1 MHLWN
6 DSRAHGRPHPTSP
19 YKNKA
24 WLRIDVKNQSG
35 HIGRIRIEVRG
46 YGWVT
51 FFHGNKPSFPV
62 RHVSGH
68 ALLDSQGLNRIKLI
82 QQKTPKQSLPTPQA
96 CCLNRWCWSLTFSNC
111 HFGKLSF
118 YEKLRRIVFFSTNC
132 RSTKWKFTN
141 IMSHLDFQ

>member
-24 WLRIDVKNQSG
+24 WLRIDVKNESG
-35 HIGRIRIEVRG
+35 HIGRIRIEVWG

-68 ALLDSQGLNRIKLI
+68 ALLDSQGPNRIELF
-82 QQKTPKQSLPTPQA
+82 QQKKHEA
-96 CCLNRWCWSLTFSNC
+96 ILTNTSGLLLEPMVLIIDIF
-111 HFGKLSF
+111 
-118 YEKLRRIVFFSTNC
+118 
-132 RSTKWKFTN
+132 
-141 IMSHLDFQ
+141 